1 MSILDRY
8 GITVEGIQ
16 PQFSNLVVLFS
27 SEKMMAGMPPMQRQ
41 GHRLLHRIHRIM
53 KLVENN
59 SPLLVRLSV
68 GRTVISFFFRL
79 RSDHIFY
86 FIAETLDYILC
97 KYDNLSANMRV

>member
-27 SEKMMAGMPPMQRQ
+27 SEKMMAGMPTMQRQ
-41 GHRLLHRIHRIM
+41 GHRLLLVHRIHRIM

-59 SPLLVRLSV
+59 SPLLRPGLVCRSDC
-68 GRTVISFFFRL
+68 RIISFPPAVGSYL
-79 RSDHIFY
+79 LFY
-86 FIAETLDYILC
+86 RG
-97 KYDNLSANMRV
+97 NS